1 MNSRTSRLLK
11 AALRQGISVLEVLIA
26 IGVATIGLLGVIA
39 MIPYGANQAKL
50 ARIQDRAAQVG
61 RNAFREFEVRKMS
74 DPNTWRGST
83 FASGTPH
90 FQGVTRTNYVS
101 TSFRDSFGTFYGDTS
116 GEYLRAFCIDPRFVA
131 EYSTFNGTSTSPNR
145 GFASA
150 NYAFPYPG
158 LDTGIIRPAPSNDR
172 PNADANIV
180 HMQRI
185 SLAAAGFISGGVP
198 RIMRLEQADAIFI
211 SPDDVRFARPG
222 DDAPVLPLSL
232 DDKTLPPFQL
242 NDAGNGWNPAN
253 ATTARSSDGEFSWM
267 ATLVPNAETGPG
279 RAMYTLTVVVF
290 YKRELVRDFDNE
302 RVVDI
307 LHGTSGPPA
316 NAPYSTFFGGG
327 IGGGDVGLVCRRTFP
342 NPPTY
347 RADDVNVKRG
357 DWVMLTRLSAF
368 TSGTT
373 PVPRPTLHRWYKVIA
388 VDAEIASAN
397 STTVTNYDGPVRPM
411 RYVTLQGPDWPYVRS
426 NNTFMTQVTI
436 VKNVVAVF
444 EKTVRLETSSPWRN

>member
-1 MNSRTSRLLK
+1 MNPRKSRFLK

-90 FQGVTRTNYVS
+90 FQGVTRTNYVNSS
-101 TSFRDSFGTFYGDTS
+101 TVRDSFGTFYGDTS
-116 GEYLRAFCIDPRFVA
+116 DEYLRAFCIDPRFVA
-131 EYSTFNGTSTSPNR
+131 EYSNFNVSSDSPNR
-145 GFASA
+145 LSGMTSA

-158 LDTGIIRPAPSNDR
+158 LDTGITPT

-198 RIMRLEQADAIFI
+198 EIMTLAQSDAIFI

-253 ATTARSSDGEFSWM
+253 ASTARSSEGEFSWL
-267 ATLVPNAETGPG
+267 ATLVPNTETGAG

-290 YKRELVRDFDNE
+290 YKRELTRDLDNE

-316 NAPYSTFFGGG
+316 NANYTTFFGDG
-327 IGGGDVGLVCRRTFP
+327 IGGGDVGLVCRRTFSNPP

-347 RADDVNVKRG
+347 RADDVDVKRG
-357 DWVMLTRLSAF
+357 DWVMLTRLLPF
-368 TSGTT
+368 TS
-373 PVPRPTLHRWYKVIA
+373 VPRPTLHRWYKVIA

-397 STTVTNYDGPVRPM
+397 STTVPGYDPPLPVRPM
-411 RYVTLQGPDWPYVRS
+411 RYVTLQGPDWPIPANRTSTYE
-426 NNTFMTQVTI
+426 TQVTI